1 MGSRNPATWAKR
13 EREQALKER
22 RDRKREKKSA
32 AAAAKVAAAEGGAPP
47 ESGELQPDDVT
58 ANGADANGADGP
70 DTH

>member
-47 ESGELQPDDVT
+47 APGE
-58 ANGADANGADGP
+58 AEMHGADANGDGAP
-70 DTH
+70 

>member
-47 ESGELQPDDVT
+47 DSGEPDIHSV
-58 ANGADANGADGP
+58 DANGDGAP
-70 DTH
+70 